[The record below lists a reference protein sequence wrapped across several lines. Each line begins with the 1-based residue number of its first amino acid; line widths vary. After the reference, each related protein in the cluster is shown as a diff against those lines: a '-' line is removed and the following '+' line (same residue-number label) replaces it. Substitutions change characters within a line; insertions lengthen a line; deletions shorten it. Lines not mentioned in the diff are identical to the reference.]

1 MHLYAAFRFV
11 VPNCGLVRLRRH
23 LIQLALLRVELFGI
37 YFGGES
43 ALRLAVEAGDGAR
56 YRMCFLGAL

>member
-1 MHLYAAFRFV
+1 MR
-11 VPNCGLVRLRRH
+11 
-23 LIQLALLRVELFGI
+23 ALLRVELFGI